1 MTALDAQVDA
11 VRRFTRFYTQQIG
24 VLHRHLLESPF
35 SLTEARVLYEL
46 AHHETASAKELA
58 GELGLDGGYLS
69 RILQRFEKQGL
80 LARRRSARDGR
91 AADITLTQDG
101 LAAFARINARSRAE
115 VSALLA
121 ALGRSEAHTP
131 EPPSLM

>member
-1 MTALDAQVDA
+1 M
-11 VRRFTRFYTQQIG
+11 G
-24 VLHRHLLESPF
+24 VVHRHLLESPLP
-35 SLTEARVLYEL
+35 LTEARVLYEL

-101 LAAFARINARSRAE
+101 LAAFPRTNARSRAQ
-115 VSALLA
+115 VTAMLA
-121 ALGRSEAHTP
+121 APGARTAAPRGGNGGDRTCGSPWCPTH
-131 EPPSLM
+131 

>member
-101 LAAFARINARSRAE
+101 LAAFARINAR
-115 VSALLA
+115 
-121 ALGRSEAHTP
+121 
-131 EPPSLM
+131 

>member
-58 GELGLDGGYLS
+58 GELGLAGGSLS
-69 RILQRFEKQGL
+69 RLPQRFPTPGL
-80 LARRRSARDGR
+80 LAAPAPAGRRRPGRPERKDARAGKK
-91 AADITLTQDG
+91 
-101 LAAFARINARSRAE
+101 
-115 VSALLA
+115 
-121 ALGRSEAHTP
+121 
-131 EPPSLM
+131 